1 MATCANC
8 SNEAF
13 FIYQVTDSYAIDF
26 CSAHVPNFLRSE
38 KYAASLITLDL
49 PVITETTPVSQKK
62 KSVETVVEETPA
74 EDPESEDA
82 TN

>member
-8 SNEAF
+8 SNDAF
-13 FIYQVTDSYAIDF
+13 FIYQVTDSYGIDF

-62 KSVETVVEETPA
+62 KSVETVVEETPT

>member
-13 FIYQVTDSYAIDF
+13 FVYQVTDSYGIDF

-38 KYAASLITLDL
+38 KYAASLITLEL
-49 PVITETTPVSQKK
+49 PVIEEPVKTSKK
-62 KSVETVVEETPA
+62 KSTDPVVEEAPAYPEA
-74 EDPESEDA
+74 EDAS
-82 TN
+82 N

>member
-8 SNEAF
+8 PNEAY
-13 FIYQVTDSYAIDF
+13 FIYQVTDSYGIDF

-38 KYAASLITLDL
+38 KYAASLIKLDL
-49 PVITETTPVSQKK
+49 PVIEETTQVSQKK
-62 KSVETVVEETPA
+62 KSVDEVVEETPA

-82 TN
+82 PN

>member
-1 MATCANC
+1 MAICANC
-8 SNEAF
+8 NNEAYF
-13 FIYQVTDSYAIDF
+13 VYQVTDSYGIDF

-38 KYAASLITLDL
+38 KNAHLLVTLDL
-49 PVITETTPVSQKK
+49 PVVEEPQTVSPKK
-62 KSVETVVEETPA
+62 KSVDPVVEEVPA

>member
-13 FIYQVTDSYAIDF
+13 FIYQVTDSYGIDF

-49 PVITETTPVSQKK
+49 PVITEPTPVSQKK
-62 KSVETVVEETPA
+62 KSVETVVEETPT